1 MMIGG
6 QVWTVFWRDWIVLKR
21 RLGRY
26 ILARMISPV
35 LYLVAFGWGLGR
47 HITINHGSY
56 LDFIVPG
63 IIALNSMTI
72 SFTAVGTPVNMSRLY
87 HKTLEEYLL
96 APISAGSY
104 VFGKVL
110 AGVLR
115 GLISSVVII
124 VLAYLFGAHLWLNGW
139 FLLIL
144 FLNCAVFAALGLVAA
159 MLMNSHEEMSNFST
173 YVLLPMSFLCAT
185 FFASNQVPVWLRWGI
200 ELLPLTHASNG
211 LRMSSLRG
219 EAPGV
224 AVMVMVVYLGVFLWA
239 GVCQMKRA
247 RE

>member
-1 MMIGG
+1 MIG
-6 QVWTVFWRDWIVLKR
+6 QVWTVFWRDWMVLKR

-26 ILARMISPV
+26 ILARMISPI

-47 HITINHGSY
+47 SITVNQGSY

-72 SFTAVGTPVNMSRLY
+72 SFNAVGTPVNMSRLY

-96 APISAGSY
+96 APISASSY
-104 VFGKVL
+104 VLGKVL

-115 GLISSVVII
+115 GLISSAVII
-124 VLAYLFGAHLWLNGW
+124 VLAYCFGAHLLLNGW
-139 FLLIL
+139 FLLAL

-159 MLMNSHEEMSNFST
+159 MMMNSHEEMSNFNT
-173 YVLLPMSFLCAT
+173 YVLTPMSFLCAT
-185 FFASNQVPVWLRWGI
+185 FFASNQLPAFLYWGI
-200 ELLPLTHASNG
+200 ELLPLTHASNALRLSG
-211 LRMSSLRG
+211 LSG

-224 AVMVMVVYLGVFLWA
+224 AVIVMVAYLCIFLWI
-239 GVCQMKRA
+239 GVGQVKRV

>member
-1 MMIGG
+1 
-6 QVWTVFWRDWIVLKR
+6 VLKR

-26 ILARMISPV
+26 ITARMISPV

-47 HITINHGSY
+47 NIKINHWNY

-96 APISAGSY
+96 APMSASSY
-104 VFGKVL
+104 VIGKVL

-115 GLISSVVII
+115 GLISSTVII
-124 VLAYLFGAHLWLNGW
+124 VLAYLFGAHFRLNVW

-159 MLMNSHEEMSNFST
+159 MHMNSHEEMGNFST
-173 YVLLPMSFLCAT
+173 YVLTPMSFLCAT
-185 FFASNQVPVWLRWGI
+185 FFASDQVPGWLRWGI
-200 ELLPLTHASNG
+200 EILPLTHASNG

-219 EAPGV
+219 EVPGG
-224 AVMVMVVYLGVFLWA
+224 AVMVLAVYLGLFLCI
-239 GVCQMKRA
+239 GICQMKRA
-247 RE
+247 RD

>member
-1 MMIGG
+1 MIG
-6 QVWTVFWRDWIVLKR
+6 QVWTVFWRDWVVLKR

-47 HITINHGSY
+47 NIKTSHGSY

-72 SFTAVGTPVNMSRLY
+72 SFNAVGTPVNMSRLY

-96 APISAGSY
+96 APISTGSY

-115 GLISSVVII
+115 GLLSSAVII
-124 VLAYLFGAHLWLNGW
+124 LLAYLFGAHLWLNGW
-139 FLLIL
+139 FLLVL
-144 FLNCAVFAALGLVAA
+144 FLNCAVFAALGFVAA
-159 MLMNSHEEMSNFST
+159 MMMNSHEDMGNFNT
-173 YVLLPMSFLCAT
+173 YVLTPMSFLCAT
-185 FFASNQVPVWLRWGI
+185 FFASNQLPVVLRWLI
-200 ELLPLTHASNG
+200 ELLPLTHASNA
-211 LRMSSLRG
+211 LRMSGLSG
-219 EAPGV
+219 ETPGV
-224 AVMVMVVYLGVFLWA
+224 AVIVLAVYLCLFLWI
-239 GVCQMKRA
+239 GIRQMKQV